1 MWLFECE
8 NLWVYLFRNFVFVEG
23 GHVGDNQLFQGFR
36 GVIFHLNLWR
46 TFASFVSLLGQSYDP
61 QRFRIFHE
69 MPWKKEWLWKKYGS
83 TGAGSPVRAPSVF
96 ISCKDAKISVENQR
110 PGIELAENHY
120 CLKQTIFPP
129 VFSSGLQ
136 WCPQPNSFPFC
147 LSKRLLHRAK
157 QRLKRRVRRLVIKTW
172 GNFTKCL
179 AEMMVEMLSSSMIIR
194 LSERTK
200 MVEEIHRPFLLRSLG
215 KCWKNH
221 ETYQVIWLSMDQ
233 ETKGSQ
239 RFFLWKC
246 LAGEQKEGMTPPCGH
261 EPWQTCITY
270 IYIYKYTYMIWV

>member
-1 MWLFECE
+1 
-8 NLWVYLFRNFVFVEG
+8 
-23 GHVGDNQLFQGFR
+23 
-36 GVIFHLNLWR
+36 
-46 TFASFVSLLGQSYDP
+46 
-61 QRFRIFHE
+61 

-157 QRLKRRVRRLVIKTW
+157 QRLKRRVRRLAIKDLGKFHKVFG
-172 GNFTKCL
+172 GNDGGNVEFIHDHPAFGTHENGGRNPPTFFVTKPW
-179 AEMMVEMLSSSMIIR
+179 
-194 LSERTK
+194 K
-200 MVEEIHRPFLLRSLG
+200 MV
-215 KCWKNH
+215 K
-221 ETYQVIWLSMDQ
+221 
-233 ETKGSQ
+233 
-239 RFFLWKC
+239 
-246 LAGEQKEGMTPPCGH
+246 
-261 EPWQTCITY
+261 EPWNISSHLA
-270 IYIYKYTYMIWV
+270 IYGPGN